1 VGRRSRQER
10 SREEICFMMLSF
22 CNLTIFLP
30 FLRKQNYN
38 RMKAY
43 TIRLE
48 KEERFL
54 DKEGL
59 SIDESLT

>member
-1 VGRRSRQER
+1 
-10 SREEICFMMLSF
+10 
-22 CNLTIFLP
+22 
-30 FLRKQNYN
+30 
-38 RMKAY
+38 MKAC

>member
-1 VGRRSRQER
+1 
-10 SREEICFMMLSF
+10 M
-22 CNLTIFLP
+22 
-30 FLRKQNYN
+30 QNYN
-38 RMKAY
+38 RMKAC